1 VTPAT
6 RERTLKIILVVLG
19 VAQFGG
25 SAFSFVGAMMHL
37 PRSIATPM
45 LESVM
50 MTLGV
55 FLVLAARNPPAY
67 RSLIL
72 YGGWANI
79 AHATVMALM
88 AIPVATQRVE
98 LLIPAALAAAGG
110 ALLLA
115 FAPPIVPPV
124 GNKAGVRDEDL
135 LT

>member
-1 VTPAT
+1 VTPAS

-19 VAQFGG
+19 VAQFAT
-25 SAFSFVGAMMHL
+25 SAYSFVGAWMRL

-55 FLVLAARNPPAY
+55 FLMLAARNPPAY

-88 AIPVATQRVE
+88 AIPVAAQRVE

-115 FAPPIVPPV
+115 FAPPPVVP
-124 GNKAGVRDEDL
+124 
-135 LT
+135 

>member
-1 VTPAT
+1 MTQAT

-25 SAFSFVGAMMHL
+25 SAYSFVGAWMRL
-37 PRSIATPM
+37 PRSMATPM

-55 FLVLAARNPPAY
+55 FLVLAARNPRAY

-79 AHATVMALM
+79 AHATVMAVM

-110 ALLLA
+110 GLLLA
-115 FAPPIVPPV
+115 FAPRSSSSTA
-124 GNKAGVRDEDL
+124 N
-135 LT
+135 TSMSS

>member
-1 VTPAT
+1 MTPAS
-6 RERTLKIILVVLG
+6 RARALKRILLVFGVV
-19 VAQFGG
+19 QFGT
-25 SAFSFVGAMMHL
+25 SAYSFVGAMMRL

-45 LESVM
+45 LESVV

-55 FLVLAARNPPAY
+55 FLVIAARNPPAH

-79 AHATVMALM
+79 AHATVMAVM
-88 AIPVATQRVE
+88 AIPVATQRLE

-115 FAPPIVPPV
+115 FAPPKLPS
-124 GNKAGVRDEDL
+124 
-135 LT
+135 

>member
-1 VTPAT
+1 MPMAN

-19 VAQFGG
+19 VMQFGG
-25 SAFSFVGAMMHL
+25 SAFSFVGAMMRL

-55 FLVLAARNPPAY
+55 FLVLAARNPPAH

-79 AHATVMALM
+79 AHAAVMAAM

-98 LLIPAALAAAGG
+98 LLIPAALAAVGG
-110 ALLLA
+110 TLLLL
-115 FAPPIVPPV
+115 FAPPVSTRV
-124 GNKAGVRDEDL
+124 
-135 LT
+135 T

>member
-1 VTPAT
+1 MTPAT

-110 ALLLA
+110 GLLLA
-115 FAPPIVPPV
+115 FAP
-124 GNKAGVRDEDL
+124 
-135 LT
+135 

>member
-1 VTPAT
+1 MTAPN

-19 VAQFGG
+19 IAQFGT
-25 SAFSFVGAMMHL
+25 SAFSFVGAMMRL
-37 PRSIATPM
+37 PRSTATPM

-55 FLVLAARNPPAY
+55 FLVLAARNPRAY

-79 AHATVMALM
+79 AHASVMALM
-88 AIPVATQRVE
+88 AIPVATQRVA

-110 ALLLA
+110 ALLLI
-115 FAPPIVPPV
+115 FAPPSPSSN
-124 GNKAGVRDEDL
+124 G
-135 LT
+135 